1 MRKFEGRHGTSIAWF
16 EPLCLCHIAITCFV
30 PQLVLYPKRAS
41 LYLKLHVKELGNER
55 SYSRNKL
62 GETDNI

>member
-1 MRKFEGRHGTSIAWF
+1 MAPPSPGLNPCASVTLQSHVLYLNWF
-16 EPLCLCHIAITCFV
+16 
-30 PQLVLYPKRAS
+30 LYPKRAS

>member
-1 MRKFEGRHGTSIAWF
+1 
-16 EPLCLCHIAITCFV
+16 
-30 PQLVLYPKRAS
+30 

>member
-41 LYLKLHVKELGNER
+41 LYLKLHVKELGN
-55 SYSRNKL
+55 
-62 GETDNI
+62 